1 MAHNDGEQDGGKT
14 LKKGTVS
21 VPLAKDEETVL
32 EQLVAR
38 YQDAVITRNRKT
50 GETSS
55 ANVHVSEIMR
65 AGLFALHTQS
75 PEKLRQL
82 IVNLNR
88 RKKGRPR
95 KNG

>member
-1 MAHNDGEQDGGKT
+1 MEQNYGKLGGGKA
-14 LKKGTVS
+14 LKKGSIS
-21 VPLAKDEETVL
+21 VPITKDEETML
-32 EQLVAR
+32 TQLVAR

-50 GETSS
+50 GETAS

-65 AGLFALHTQS
+65 AGLVALHAQS

-82 IVNLNR
+82 IINLDR

-95 KNG
+95 INE